1 VLLLTMLLPWH
12 HFTGTESPF
21 VTVFSALGI
30 PAVGDIMNAVVLT
43 AALSSCNSGLYSTGR
58 ILRSMALSGSAPRF
72 TGRMNKGQ
80 VPYGGI
86 LLTAGFGVLGV
97 GLNYLMPGQA
107 FEIVLNFASIGI
119 LATWGI
125 IVVSHLKFVRKTQ
138 RGELPRPTFR
148 LPFSPW
154 TQIATLVFLASV
166 VILMAF
172 DDTGRIVLAGLP
184 LIILALVI
192 GWFGVRKR
200 IDTSVLEKI
209 NE

>member
-1 VLLLTMLLPWH
+1 
-12 HFTGTESPF
+12 
-21 VTVFSALGI
+21 
-30 PAVGDIMNAVVLT
+30 
-43 AALSSCNSGLYSTGR
+43 
-58 ILRSMALSGSAPRF
+58 
-72 TGRMNKGQ
+72 
-80 VPYGGI
+80 VPEE
-86 LLTAGFGVLGV
+86 
-97 GLNYLMPGQA
+97 A

-125 IVVSHLKFVRKTQ
+125 IVVSHLLFVRKTQ
-138 RGELPRPTFR
+138 RGELPRPAFR

-184 LIILALVI
+184 VIILALVA
-192 GWFGVRKR
+192 GWFAVRRR

-209 NE
+209 NG